1 MIPAA
6 TELAV
11 VLTKSLRE
19 ITDMIA
25 SLSIGYSSHPL
36 RRSGCTNFWPAEEL
50 TFRFARSQ
58 CRRSPVQLATFP
70 SSKVSVT
77 RPSNSKFPPGLVL
90 PPLQASSH
98 SRSLP
103 GERGSVF
110 GGGTKLR
117 IFSSGISRGFSPL
130 NPQKILP

>member
-1 MIPAA
+1 A
-6 TELAV
+6 
-11 VLTKSLRE
+11 
-19 ITDMIA
+19 
-25 SLSIGYSSHPL
+25 
-36 RRSGCTNFWPAEEL
+36 EL
-50 TFRFARSQ
+50 TLRFARSQ
-58 CRRSPVQLATFP
+58 CSCSPVQLATFP

-77 RPSNSKFPPGLVL
+77 RPSNSKYPPGLVL

-130 NPQKILP
+130 NPQKILPCSPRNRSPSSFSSPPWQETFSASSSGRAGIKPPSYH

>member
-1 MIPAA
+1 SCF
-6 TELAV
+6 
-11 VLTKSLRE
+11 SLVYN
-19 ITDMIA
+19 
-25 SLSIGYSSHPL
+25 SQPL
-36 RRSGCTNFWPAEEL
+36 RGSGCTNFCPAAEL
-50 TFRFARSQ
+50 TFKFARSQ
-58 CRRSPVQLATFP
+58 CSRSPVQLATFP

-90 PPLQASSH
+90 PPLPASSH
-98 SRSLP
+98 SRSFP

-130 NPQKILP
+130 NPQRILP